1 MSAYTSYQTR
11 LKILRENI
19 GNLQTRLFEHHK
31 QAKANPDDYAYLA
44 DLSYVQS
51 QIVDASR
58 FLGSSQVIR

>member
-19 GNLQTRLFEHHK
+19 DSLQSLLSAHHENSRE
-31 QAKANPDDYAYLA
+31 NPDDYAYLA